1 MSHYTLGEDAARFGV
16 VSFNH
21 LATLRVNF
29 SHNAAEI
36 DAGIDEMTASGSTS
50 ISSGFLMTR
59 QLFADHARVN
69 ATKIVLLLSDGQD
82 GGAVAAAALVKGD
95 NVTVFAWGFGGANL
109 VQLEQLASDPSK
121 AVLGTNLTDLASYLE
136 PLQAA
141 VCAVPPPSLPPPSPP
156 PPSPSPPC
164 TSSFDGEVWSD
175 EFKKWV
181 FTLFQ
186 MADADASGT
195 INTQSELAMLLA
207 YLNLSPRRP
216 VPTS

>member
-21 LATLRVNF
+21 MATLRVNF

-121 AVLGTNLTDLASYLE
+121 AVLGL
-136 PLQAA
+136 
-141 VCAVPPPSLPPPSPP
+141 SL
-156 PPSPSPPC
+156 
-164 TSSFDGEVWSD
+164 
-175 EFKKWV
+175 
-181 FTLFQ
+181 
-186 MADADASGT
+186 
-195 INTQSELAMLLA
+195 IHI
-207 YLNLSPRRP
+207 
-216 VPTS
+216 